1 MKSLFASIV
10 VASFGLFAPSGA
22 RAQASGAPALLKPS
36 IGLSLDQAPDEAW
49 VPVVM
54 LSDSAAKNS
63 ATPLLMGLA
72 RVSDIEDGLPYRV
85 NLYKIGASFSTVPG
99 LTLGAEAA
107 QANSSFALTPVCSA
121 GTSGLDCKPLSS
133 VLARGENA
141 GQLSLGGA
149 YRFND
154 SQVSLALRAGDS
166 TYQQILNPYLP
177 WPTAMGPSR
186 GLALDGLTNTR
197 AGQFGL
203 GLSVNEITA
212 PQSSG
217 LRMGEVRFDWM
228 RGAFGT
234 SFSTQILDIPGARS
248 LFGSVD
254 WGLTWRTPW
263 QGVLS
268 MGAKATVTKPRTGL
282 GPNLRDEADF
292 EDRVPYVRYQQDL

>member
-1 MKSLFASIV
+1 MKPLHASIV
-10 VASFGLFAPSGA
+10 VAIFELVASNDAC
-22 RAQASGAPALLKPS
+22 AQASGAPALLEPS
-36 IGLSLDQAPDEAW
+36 IGLSLEQAPDEAW

-85 NLYKIGASFSTVPG
+85 NLYKIGASFFAAPG
-99 LTLGAEAA
+99 LSLGA
-107 QANSSFALTPVCSA
+107 QATKSNYSFALEPVCSA

-133 VLARGENA
+133 VLAHGENA
-141 GQLSLGGA
+141 GQISIGGA

-154 SQVSLALRAGDS
+154 SQVSMALRAGDS
-166 TYQQILNPYLP
+166 IYQQILNPYLP

-186 GLALDGLTNTR
+186 GVSLDGLTNTR

-203 GLSVNEITA
+203 GLSINEISA
-212 PQSSG
+212 PQNPG

-268 MGAKATVTKPRTGL
+268 MGAKASVVKPRTGL